1 MKKMKLIKKIVYYV
15 ILTAALL
22 LFLMPFFLV
31 LLNSFKTNKEI
42 IKNALALPA
51 KFMLDGYVEAFQKMN
66 YLHSFGN
73 SLYVTLISVV
83 IIVILSSMCAH
94 FFARKN
100 WKINKIIFLAMVA
113 SMIIPFQTIMIPL
126 VKNFAAVNMMNSLNT
141 VIVFYIGANVP
152 LAVFMFHGFIKNIPF
167 ELEEAATVDGCTQ
180 VGVFFRIVLPM
191 LKPIVATVV
200 ILDVLAMWND
210 FLLPFI
216 IIKDQAKRTLPLTT
230 YMFVGQYST
239 NYLLVCC
246 GLVLT
251 ILPVI
256 ILYLFLQKHVIEGV
270 AQGAIK

>member
-1 MKKMKLIKKIVYYV
+1 MKVLKKIIYYG

-22 LFLMPFFLV
+22 LFLMPFFLI
-31 LLNSFKTNKEI
+31 LLNSFKSNKEI
-42 IKNALALPA
+42 IKNALALPE
-51 KFMLDGYVEAFQKMN
+51 KILFSGYAEAFRKMN
-66 YLHSFGN
+66 YLKSFGN
-73 SLYVTLISVV
+73 SFYVTLLSVL
-83 IIVILSSMCAH
+83 IIVLLSSMCAY

-100 WKINKIIFLAMVA
+100 WKINQFIFLVMVA

-152 LAVFMFHGFIKNIPF
+152 LAVFMFHGFVKGIPY
-167 ELEEAATVDGCTQ
+167 ELEEAATVDGCTPI
-180 VGVFFRIVLPM
+180 GVFFRIVFPM
-191 LKPIVATVV
+191 LKPIVATVI

-239 NYLLVCC
+239 NYVLVSC